1 MLMGGILKVLIVPM
15 PYSASPINGEG
26 NVTVGNPRQ

>member
-1 MLMGGILKVLIVPM
+1 MLMGETLKVLIVPT
-15 PYSASPINGEG
+15 PYSASPINVEG